1 MYRSRTPSYFN
12 GVVLMLVISCFFES
26 ASGQILTSSNL
37 PLVVINTDTKI
48 IVDDPKITVDMG
60 IIYNGEGVRNNVTDP
75 FNNFNG
81 PVAIEIRGS
90 SSQMFPKKQYG
101 FKLLDEIGSGRDTT
115 LLGLPTGEDWILF
128 APYNDKSLMRDVLA
142 YKMGRD
148 LERYAP
154 RARYCE
160 LIINGEYQGIYVLIE
175 KIKRD
180 KNRVD
185 IKKLTPADSS
195 GNAVTGGYILKIDK
209 LTGGSDPG
217 WTSHYAP
224 YASDNQHVITFLYEY
239 PASDKITN
247 AQKVYIQ
254 NFMDNFEKTLNDE
267 NFNDRVDGYARYID
281 VDSFVDYFIMSEVT
295 KNVDAYRLSTFF
307 HKQRDSEGGKLVMG
321 PIWDFNLG
329 FGNADYCT
337 TGSPSGLVL
346 DFNFIC
352 PTDFWLIP
360 FWWKRLLQDPAFD
373 RKVMDRWA
381 TLRSGK
387 FRTETIHSY
396 IDSTASVLSEEAAP
410 RNFQRWPV
418 LGTYVWPNYY
428 VGPSFEDEV
437 NWMKEWITARMLWL
451 DGSFGGLTT
460 AAEESVEFRK
470 MKIEPIPNPFVDNF
484 EFKYAIDRP
493 GNVQISVYDRVG
505 GTIESVEI
513 THSTKGT
520 YSNTFGN
527 SLPPGMY
534 YCISTFEGSRT
545 GIFKLIKR

>member
-1 MYRSRTPSYFN
+1 MYSSKSRVRFA
-12 GVVLMLVISCFFES
+12 GVILIFVISCCFS
-26 ASGQILTSSNL
+26 LAAGQGLTSSNL
-37 PLVVINTDTKI
+37 PIVIINTNSKI
-48 IVDDPKITVDMG
+48 IVDDPKIIVDMG
-60 IIYNGEGVRNNVTDP
+60 IIYNGEGVRNNITDS
-75 FNNFNG
+75 FNSFHG
-81 PVAIEIRGS
+81 SVAIEIRGS
-90 SSQMFPKKQYG
+90 SSQIFPKKQYG
-101 FKLLDEIGSGRDTT
+101 FQLLDENGSSRDTT
-115 LLGLPTGEDWILF
+115 LLGLPAGEDWILF

-154 RARYCE
+154 RTRYCE
-160 LIINGEYQGIYVLIE
+160 LVINGEYQGIYVLIE

-185 IKKLTPADSS
+185 IKKLSAADSS

-217 WTSHYAP
+217 WSSHYGP
-224 YASDNQHVITFLYEY
+224 YGSDKQHVITFLYEY

-247 AQKVYIQ
+247 AQKQYIQ
-254 NFMDNFEKTLNDE
+254 NFMDNFEKNLNDQ

-307 HKQRDSEGGKLVMG
+307 HKQRDSDGGKLVMG

-337 TGSPSGLVL
+337 TGTPDGFVL

-360 FWWKRLLQDPAFD
+360 FWWKRLLQDPSFD

-381 TLRSGK
+381 MLRNGK
-387 FRTETIHSY
+387 FKTEVIHDY
-396 IDSTASVLSEEAAP
+396 IDSTAAVLSQEAAP

-428 VGPSFEDEV
+428 VGSSFEGEV

-451 DGSFGGLTT
+451 DNSIEGLTT
-460 AAEESVEFRK
+460 GVDGPEASNR
-470 MKIEPIPNPFVDNF
+470 MKIEPIPNPFVDSF
-484 EFKYAIDRP
+484 EFKYSINRP
-493 GNVQISVYDRVG
+493 GNVQISIYDRVG
-505 GTIESVEI
+505 GTIESEEI
-513 THSTKGT
+513 VHSTKGT
-520 YSNTFGN
+520 YTHTFGT

-534 YCISTFEGSRT
+534 YCISTFDGSRT
-545 GIFKLIKR
+545 GTFKLIKR